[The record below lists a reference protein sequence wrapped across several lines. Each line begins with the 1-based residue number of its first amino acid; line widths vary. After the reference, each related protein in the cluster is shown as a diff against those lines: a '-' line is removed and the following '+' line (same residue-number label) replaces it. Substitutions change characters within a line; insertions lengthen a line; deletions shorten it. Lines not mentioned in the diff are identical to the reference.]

1 MYFSLTGSY
10 PGKSSHTSD
19 YFWDKSSANDR
30 QNQSDKP
37 VQPSKEQDLSHHTQS
52 SGYQSELLD
61 NQHVSGLGNQ
71 QTYSRTVSGNHSPRY
86 TTRNFQPGRM
96 LTSLGEEDGH
106 LNNSYDKKYSCRSPV
121 EHSQKSYNSSEN
133 HKLKNVG
140 SSLDSKYNKTQE
152 EFSTNG
158 KDDKQRQLRFSDNNF
173 DVPMKHLELEK
184 SRSYQDKQSHP
195 RQGMSG
201 TVSRS
206 LQDFSQHLSNS
217 KKFQSLSPS
226 SPKQSA
232 NQNRETFRGL
242 GHETE
247 NQQSANHNRET
258 FKSLGHE
265 AENQQSA
272 NQNRDTFRSLGHEA
286 VNQQSA
292 NQNRETFRSLG
303 HETENQQSTNQK
315 RDTFRSLV
323 HEAVNQ
329 QSANQNRETFR
340 SLGHETVNHHSANQ
354 SRAPFSSLGEE
365 TVNQGSGNQNRASFK
380 SLGHET
386 MKSVNVSSPVRK
398 NGYIVEESETTVHT
412 EKTTKTYKVCDP
424 GDNPNPKPNG
434 DSAKHEREASQSV
447 RASFERGVPRAGI
460 EREVPSKSSNRLSNE
475 HVSESLRM
483 SGNYESQNTSAQ
495 GSTNKC
501 AQESVNF
508 QNLSSEPSAERP
520 NSNRLSN
527 ELVPKCLNSYNNN
540 ELNRD
545 NKTDN
550 DNMKKS
556 LVDEFSEEFESK
568 YTFENKLSSFLE
580 DLDDIDDIDWDE
592 NPPSTINISTPS
604 LVRKLD
610 I

>member
-121 EHSQKSYNSSEN
+121 EQSQKSYNSSEN
-133 HKLKNVG
+133 HKLTIVG

-226 SPKQSA
+226 SPK
-232 NQNRETFRGL
+232 
-242 GHETE
+242 
-247 NQQSANHNRET
+247 
-258 FKSLGHE
+258 
-265 AENQQSA
+265 
-272 NQNRDTFRSLGHEA
+272 
-286 VNQQSA
+286 
-292 NQNRETFRSLG
+292 
-303 HETENQQSTNQK
+303 
-315 RDTFRSLV
+315 
-323 HEAVNQ
+323 

-475 HVSESLRM
+475 HVSESLRL

-556 LVDEFSEEFESK
+556 LVGEFSEEFESK

-580 DLDDIDDIDWDE
+580 ELDDIDDIDWDE